1 MASEKTFRRDMC
13 CMVFEDHRITASE
26 LEKECGKEAALDY
39 YNAILDYS
47 LYDIEPNLTGAV
59 KFLWP
64 VTKTGLDRSIE
75 NRSRGFRQEDTE
87 LTEKILQ
94 HKKDNPCA
102 SQRDIAKAVGCS
114 VGKVNKS
121 LNNTVDEDSASCTGS
136 DANAYADSN
145 LSSNTARERERER
158 SRCTGEERKEQSLSN
173 ERTVYDL
180 SDAELDEISRKY
192 KAHVGYTTL
201 CQQYNLPKYSLSE
214 EVISQFPDIKK
225 QHAEEREEA
234 AGLELVERLK
244 NDDSMLE
251 RISECSGF
259 SAEDV
264 LLHIAEVGEDA
275 DMVFEFFQDCMG
287 EDSVFRI
294 RGYENEFKE
303 QYDTY
308 WSFIKMGIDANI
320 KNKWPSYGRY

>member
-1 MASEKTFRRDMC
+1 MADK
-13 CMVFEDHRITASE
+13 VFDRSVCFSFFGDYKQTADEIES
-26 LEKECGKEAALDY
+26 ECGMEAALSY
-39 YNAILDYS
+39 YKALSNYA
-47 LYDIEPNLTGAV
+47 LYDEEPALTGIV
-59 KFLWP
+59 KILWP
-64 VTKTGLDRSIE
+64 TTKTTIDNSIK
-75 NRSRGFRQEDTE
+75 RRKGGFREEDSSMTE
-87 LTEKILQ
+87 SVLKY
-94 HKKDNPCA
+94 KRDNPEA
-102 SQRDIAKAVGCS
+102 TQRDIAEAVGCS
-114 VGKVNKS
+114 VRKVNKA
-121 LNNTVDEDSASCTGS
+121 LNHDTPDTDS
-136 DANAYADSN
+136 DACADSCSN
-145 LSSNTARERERER
+145 PNTARERERER
-158 SRCTGEERKEQSLSN
+158 SRCTAEKRKEQSLSN

-259 SAEDV
+259 SKEDV